1 MSAPYQKTRVVVNLA
16 ACGDKP
22 ILNTLDSVFPQYE
35 INWDVSI
42 TNSAA
47 SWLPPICTRDSEISC
62 R

>member
-1 MSAPYQKTRVVVNLA
+1 MSAPYQKIRVVINPA
-16 ACGDKP
+16 ACGDKL

-35 INWDVSI
+35 IGWGVSI

-47 SWLPPICTRDSEISC
+47 SWLPPTCTRDSEISC